1 MMNRAASI
9 VAVLLCVASFVMS
22 QVTDLQMMSP
32 VTYNWFEVGI
42 ESIDDRS
49 WTTLTTKNMAW
60 QKTAAVFI
68 SLPDIGGSTYDHPSN
83 RFLAPKLKNIV
94 RNGDNSISFSVKLVQ
109 PNNSACLKT
118 WYQPQYLTQKVPI
131 TYVVIQHGAYQL
143 SGTQFMIGD
152 GPITRRDSS
161 ASATVNNGNAVRVFY
176 PSNCSG
182 VVGTCVH
189 SGSDDTRAAIVQLQ
203 TNVNTIDNGKD
214 FFLYVRVRSVLARQ
228 VQLVLTPHSSLDS
241 SIFAISTPETVAYMV
256 FDTPLNLL
264 CLEGIV
270 LESHKFNSVT
280 SNAVSVG
287 YSNSFL
293 QPPGLFGS
301 ISTVSLVD
309 ATVLRQ
315 FSNTV
320 NSGNL
325 ITQEDQCADEQTIH
339 TAQETAYA
347 LVMGEVAGSSSLSC
361 KAYVDIGSDA
371 PTRTPTRSPTSLPSL
386 APTATPTAVPTPLP
400 SAAPSEVPTTAPTT
414 SPTEF
419 PTIAPTTSPT
429 ELPTTAPTTATGSP
443 TVAPTAATPIPSRA
457 PTTAPTRAPTATPT
471 RTPTR
476 NPTQTPTRTP
486 TRTPTLS
493 PTAAPSTPLVEPMDL
508 QTMTSVTHMWME
520 IGSLFVSDRSWVTVK
535 SKNMAWVKNA
545 VVFVSL
551 PDIGGSTYNDPS
563 NRFVAPKLKN
573 IVRNGD
579 NSVSFD
585 VKLVQ
590 PNNTACSKTWY
601 KPKYLSPLPIS
612 WLVIEKGYYRINA
625 ADFFV
630 DTGPITRANAESS
643 ATVNNGNAI
652 RYFYGSNCSGVVGT
666 CTHSGTDE
674 TRGAITQLQTSVN
687 TIDNGKDFF
696 LYVRIRVVFARHIQ
710 LVLNPHSSSDSSI
723 FTISTPET
731 VAYMVFNTPFSVNCI
746 EGVAFETN
754 KYSPVTSD
762 RISVNYVYTYDYAPG
777 LFGSISTVSLT
788 DATVLRQFSNGVNSG
803 NFITQEDQCFDEQTI
818 HTAQE
823 TAYVLVFGSREGV
836 ASNVRC
842 QAYNTLATD
851 APTRAPSTSP
861 TSAPSL
867 LPTAAPSALP
877 TTAPTEAP
885 TTAPSA
891 EPTTSP
897 TVSPTDEPSTSPTP
911 SPTDEPNSDPTLS
924 PTHAPSSAPST
935 APSAAPLT
943 GPLDLQTMTSVA
955 HTWFEVA
962 FTSIDDRRWYTV
974 TTQNKDW
981 VKNAVVFV
989 SLPDIGGPTYDDPS
1003 NVFLAPKLRNIVR
1016 NGDNSVSFDVKLTQA
1031 NDSACSKEWHVPS
1044 FLSEEIKLAWLVIE
1058 EGAYSLNGDDVFIGS
1073 GPITR
1078 ADADPVA
1085 TIENGNAVRLFYPSN
1100 CSGVIGTCVHS
1111 GSDETRGAIT
1121 QLQTSVNT
1129 IDNGKDFFLYV
1140 RIRVVFARHIQLVL
1154 NPHSSS
1160 DSSIFTI
1167 STPETVAYMVF
1178 NTPFSVNCIEGVA
1191 FETNK
1196 YSPVTSDRI
1205 SVNYVYTYDYAPGLF
1220 GSISTVSLTDATVLR
1235 QFSNGV
1241 NSGNFITQEDQC
1253 FDEQT
1258 IHTAQ
1263 ETAYVLVIGE
1273 VVGSPD
1279 DLICYT
1285 SFGGD
1290 QSSTPSSEAPT
1301 IKPTSA
1307 PTVNPTSAPS
1317 STPTY
1322 APTEHPTAHPS
1333 LFPTAYPT
1341 AHPSLSPTANPSAH
1355 PTASPT
1361 AYPSL
1366 FPTAYPTSSPT
1377 AHPTH
1382 TAAPTTEC
1390 VNAKIPFKVTKSSR
1404 R

>member
-1 MMNRAASI
+1 MQINISDRKGNFVFTSVIMMHRAGSI
-9 VAVLLCVASFVMS
+9 IVGLLCLASYVLS
-22 QVTDLQMMSP
+22 QVTDLQSMSE

-42 ESIDDRS
+42 ESIDDRA

-68 SLPDIGGSTYDHPSN
+68 SLPDIGGVTYNDPSN

-94 RNGDNSISFSVKLVQ
+94 RNGDNSISFSVKLIQ

-161 ASATVNNGNAVRVFY
+161 STATVNNGNAVRVFY
-176 PSNCSG
+176 ASNCSG
-182 VVGTCVH
+182 VVGTCTH

-214 FFLYVRVRSVLARQ
+214 FFLYVRIRVVFSRHI
-228 VQLVLTPHSSLDS
+228 QLVLTPHSSLDS
-241 SIFAISTPETVAYMV
+241 SIYAISTPETVAYMV

-270 LESHKFNSVT
+270 LETNKFNGVT

-371 PTRTPTRSPTSLPSL
+371 PTRTPTRSPTPS
-386 APTATPTAVPTPLP
+386 PSATPTAIPTPLP
-400 SAAPSEVPTTAPTT
+400 SASPSAVPTTAPT
-414 SPTEF
+414 
-419 PTIAPTTSPT
+419 A
-429 ELPTTAPTTATGSP
+429 ATGSP
-443 TVAPTAATPIPSRA
+443 TVAPTSATPVPSRA
-457 PTTAPTRAPTATPT
+457 PT
-471 RTPTR
+471 
-476 NPTQTPTRTP
+476 
-486 TRTPTLS
+486 
-493 PTAAPSTPLVEPMDL
+493 
-508 QTMTSVTHMWME
+508 
-520 IGSLFVSDRSWVTVK
+520 
-535 SKNMAWVKNA
+535 
-545 VVFVSL
+545 
-551 PDIGGSTYNDPS
+551 
-563 NRFVAPKLKN
+563 
-573 IVRNGD
+573 
-579 NSVSFD
+579 
-585 VKLVQ
+585 
-590 PNNTACSKTWY
+590 
-601 KPKYLSPLPIS
+601 
-612 WLVIEKGYYRINA
+612 
-625 ADFFV
+625 
-630 DTGPITRANAESS
+630 SS
-643 ATVNNGNAI
+643 
-652 RYFYGSNCSGVVGT
+652 
-666 CTHSGTDE
+666 
-674 TRGAITQLQTSVN
+674 
-687 TIDNGKDFF
+687 
-696 LYVRIRVVFARHIQ
+696 
-710 LVLNPHSSSDSSI
+710 
-723 FTISTPET
+723 
-731 VAYMVFNTPFSVNCI
+731 
-746 EGVAFETN
+746 
-754 KYSPVTSD
+754 
-762 RISVNYVYTYDYAPG
+762 
-777 LFGSISTVSLT
+777 
-788 DATVLRQFSNGVNSG
+788 
-803 NFITQEDQCFDEQTI
+803 
-818 HTAQE
+818 
-823 TAYVLVFGSREGV
+823 
-836 ASNVRC
+836 
-842 QAYNTLATD
+842 
-851 APTRAPSTSP
+851 
-861 TSAPSL
+861 PSL
-867 LPTAAPSALP
+867 
-877 TTAPTEAP
+877 
-885 TTAPSA
+885 
-891 EPTTSP
+891 
-897 TVSPTDEPSTSPTP
+897 
-911 SPTDEPNSDPTLS
+911 EPNSDPTLS
-924 PTHAPSSAPST
+924 PTHAPSSSPST
-935 APSAAPLT
+935 APSAAPLS

-962 FTSIDDRRWYTV
+962 FTNIDDRRWYTV

-1016 NGDNSVSFDVKLTQA
+1016 NGDNSVSFDLKLTQA

-1058 EGAYSLNGDDVFIGS
+1058 EGAYNLNGDDVFIGS

-1078 ADADPVA
+1078 ADANPVA

-1100 CSGVIGTCVHS
+1100 CSGVVGTCVHS
-1111 GSDETRGAIT
+1111 GSDDTRGAIT

-1140 RIRVVFARHIQLVL
+1140 RIRVVFSRHIQLVL

-1178 NTPFSVNCIEGVA
+1178 ETPMKVSCLEGIV
-1191 FETNK
+1191 FETHLF
-1196 YSPVTSDRI
+1196 SPVTSDAVN
-1205 SVNYVYTYDYAPGLF
+1205 VNYDWTYDYPPGLF

-1301 IKPTSA
+1301 LAPSAAPTNAPTLKPTSA
-1307 PTVNPTSAPS
+1307 PTNAPS
-1317 STPTY
+1317 S
-1322 APTEHPTAHPS
+1322 APTDKPTAHPS

-1341 AHPSLSPTANPSAH
+1341 THPSAAPTAH
-1355 PTASPT
+1355 
-1361 AYPSL
+1361 PSL
-1366 FPTAYPTSSPT
+1366 FPTAYPTTSPT

-1390 VNAKIPFKVTKSSR
+1390 VNAKIPFKVTKTSHSP
-1404 R
+1404 